1 MPIDSSYLEN
11 DILLT
16 NASATGSAVA
26 IKGGTY
32 VWGCEGTFGGTTA
45 TLQLACSNGSFVN
58 FPNATLSANGFVV
71 VQLPVNGSV
80 RVALTGGTPSAMFS
94 NLVSVP

>member
-11 DILLT
+11 DVLLT
-16 NASATGSAVA
+16 NANATGSNVA

-32 VWGCEGTFGGTTA
+32 VWGCEGTFGTTTA
-45 TLQLACSNGSFVN
+45 TLQLANANGTMTN
-58 FPNATLSANGFVV
+58 FPNASLTANGFVV
-71 VQLPVNGSV
+71 VQLPVNGTV

>member
-16 NASATGSAVA
+16 NAAATGSAVP

-32 VWGCEGTFGGTTA
+32 VWGVEGTFGGTTA
-45 TLQLACSNGSFVN
+45 TLQLANANGTFVN
-58 FPNATLSANGFVV
+58 FPNASLTANGFAVV
-71 VQLPVNGSV
+71 SLPVNGSV
-80 RVALTGGTPSAMFS
+80 RVALTSGTPSAMFS